1 MRGGYHS
8 TLYRYIAIY
17 SSFCRKELSSFT
29 GQPEIIT
36 FVALVRPKAAV
47 FVEEISHL
55 LVLCTSSSISLLGL
69 SLTPGSDDR
78 PRKRVE
84 FFVTGIKA
92 LTQVGVVSIAG
103 MPDGRIFMAGAQDG
117 CLYEF
122 FYQRQDAWFGKR
134 IQLINHS
141 VGHVQS
147 LLPRFAA
154 PNNDGKQVSN
164 VSRYSTLALVQI
176 G

>member
-1 MRGGYHS
+1 
-8 TLYRYIAIY
+8 
-17 SSFCRKELSSFT
+17 
-29 GQPEIIT
+29 
-36 FVALVRPKAAV
+36 
-47 FVEEISHL
+47 
-55 LVLCTSSSISLLGL
+55 
-69 SLTPGSDDR
+69 
-78 PRKRVE
+78 
-84 FFVTGIKA
+84 
-92 LTQVGVVSIAG
+92 

-154 PNNDGKQVSN
+154 ANNDGKQVSN